1 MPTNF
6 RFLSVDK
13 IEKIANISLDESSM
27 KKRSTE
33 AEHERDVA
41 IADLLDENCFEPRCM
56 HSGPYNVHLAIED
69 GKLVMGVHSPQEEK
83 YAKVILSVAPLRG
96 IIRDYFMIFESY
108 QEAINSAN
116 ASKIE
121 AIDMGR
127 RGIHNEGSE
136 RLQDILKDRIIVDF
150 PTARRLFTLI
160 CVLHIK

>member
-1 MPTNF
+1 MNM
-6 RFLSVDK
+6 
-13 IEKIANISLDESSM
+13 EHIANISLDESSM
-27 KKRSTE
+27 KKRSIE

-41 IADLLDENCFEPRCM
+41 IADLLDENSFEPRCM
-56 HSGPYNVHLAIED
+56 QSGPYNVGLAIEE
-69 GKLVMGVHSPQEEK
+69 GRLVLDVHSPQEEK
-83 YAKVILSVAPLRG
+83 HSKVVLSVAPLRG

-136 RLQDILKDRIIVDF
+136 LLQEILKDRIVVDF